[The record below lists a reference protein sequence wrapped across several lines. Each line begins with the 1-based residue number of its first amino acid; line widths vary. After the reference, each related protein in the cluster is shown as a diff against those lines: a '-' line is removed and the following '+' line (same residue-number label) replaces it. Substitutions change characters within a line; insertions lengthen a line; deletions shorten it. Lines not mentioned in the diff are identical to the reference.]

1 MKGRR
6 EVHYILHIFI
16 STICKTSFLRKHPEY
31 RSTSKDETRFMK
43 KKMPIHKLHIC
54 ILISKILFLG
64 ETWKSYVPS
73 LNYLDRRHLAV
84 DQNDAQF

>member
-43 KKMPIHKLHIC
+43 KKMPIYIVAYMHKV
-54 ILISKILFLG
+54 LIILG
-64 ETWKSYVPS
+64 ETQK
-73 LNYLDRRHLAV
+73 L
-84 DQNDAQF
+84 